1 MLEWIHSN
9 FHEVIDDDTHF
20 VIDPVTRTI
29 TNPDSDDIVLMQY
42 DHNSEIFTFEIPR
55 VIEGHDI
62 LTTSAMVQIHF
73 RNISL
78 DGKESS
84 SGLSMASP
92 RYSNEYDGGK
102 TVLFSWSIPKTA
114 TMYNGILAFAIR
126 IACLGNLVDHEFAI
140 EYDWHTEIFAGIP
153 VLETIDNSDSE
164 ANVFKDLLSQYKD
177 ELSESLVSKVTE
189 QLNTDMNSITSKVTI
204 LETNVNG
211 LIANVEEMDDKLNQ
225 LQNNIGSSG
234 TVENLFDGELF
245 FGYWATGEKYETYQ
259 SDAVSCVNFI
269 PCSETESITIKLPE
283 VFDIVQVEFYDSN
296 NSYSHYLSYQNTSEV
311 TIDLTSSE
319 AYGSLGAKPSHIRF
333 SVYINVT
340 GTDAV
345 ELKDRLSNQI
355 VVFTNSVN
363 YDIDQLKTEIKTIN
377 DRLDK
382 LESSKS
388 SGYSISRVVPS
399 STISVGDI
407 VGTAASAK
415 EYEEPK
421 DPGVIVT

>member
-1 MLEWIHSN
+1 MLEWTHN
-9 FHEVIDDDTHF
+9 EFHEVIDDDTHF
-20 VIDPVTRTI
+20 IIDPVTRTI
-29 TNPDSDDIVLMQY
+29 TNPDSADIVLMQH
-42 DHNSEIFTFEIPR
+42 DHNSEIFTFEIPK

-92 RYSNEYDGGK
+92 RYSNEYDNGE
-102 TVLFSWSIPKTA
+102 TVLFSWSIPKEA

-126 IACLGNLVDHEFAI
+126 IACTDNFVI
-140 EYDWHTEIFAGIP
+140 QYDWHTEIFAGIP

-164 ANVFKDLLSQYKD
+164 AKVFEELLARYKD
-177 ELSESLVSKVTE
+177 ELCESLVSKVTE

-211 LIANVEEMDDKLNQ
+211 LIANIEEMDDKLNQ

-234 TVENLFDGELF
+234 TVENLFDRELF
-245 FGYWATGEKYETYQ
+245 FGYWSTGEKYETYQ
-259 SDAVSCVNFI
+259 SGAVACVNFI

-283 VFDIVQVEFYDSN
+283 IFDIVQVDFYDSN
-296 NSYSHYLSYQNTSEV
+296 NVYSHYLAYRNTSEIV
-311 TIDLTSSE
+311 IDLTSSE
-319 AYGSLGAKPSHIRF
+319 AYGPLGVQPSYISF
-333 SVYINVT
+333 SVHIDVT
-340 GTDAV
+340 GIDAV

-363 YDIDQLKTEIKTIN
+363 SDIDQLKTEIETIN

-382 LESSKS
+382 LESNRS

-407 VGTAASAK
+407 VGTTASAK

-421 DPGVIVT
+421 DPGTSVT

>member
-189 QLNTDMNSITSKVTI
+189 QLNTDMNSITSKITI
-204 LETNVNG
+204 LEN
-211 LIANVEEMDDKLNQ
+211 NVEEINDKLNQ

-234 TVENLFDGELF
+234 TVENLFDGQLF
-245 FGYWATGEKYETYQ
+245 FGYWNIGEKYETTYEGAN
-259 SDAVSCVNFI
+259 AVACVNFI
-269 PCSETESITIKLPE
+269 PCSETESITIKFPE
-283 VFDIVQVEFYDSN
+283 ILSIVEIEFYDSN
-296 NSYSHYLSYQNTSEV
+296 KNYLHYITHHISYQTHTSEIV
-311 TIDLTSSE
+311 IDLTSLE
-319 AYGSLGAKPSHIRF
+319 DYGYIGVQPSYIRF
-333 SVYINVT
+333 SIHIDVT
-340 GTDAV
+340 GLDVV

-363 YDIDQLKTEIKTIN
+363 SDIDQLKTEIETIN
-377 DRLDK
+377 SRLDK

-407 VGTAASAK
+407 VGTMASAK

-421 DPGVIVT
+421 DPGVIV

>member
-225 LQNNIGSSG
+225 LQNNIGNSG

-245 FGYWATGEKYETYQ
+245 FGYWATGEKIETYQ
-259 SDAVSCVNFI
+259 QDAISCVNFI
-269 PCSETESITIKLPE
+269 PCSDAETITIKLPE
-283 VFDIVQVEFYDSN
+283 TFDKVDVELYPENTDYSTYV
-296 NSYSHYLSYQNTSEV
+296 SYTNTSEI
-311 TIDLTSSE
+311 TIDLTT
-319 AYGSLGAKPSHIRF
+319 SLLNGTSYIRF

-363 YDIDQLKTEIKTIN
+363 SDIDQLKTEIETIN
-377 DRLDK
+377 ARLDK

-399 STISVGDI
+399 STINVDNI

-421 DPGVIVT
+421 DPGTSVT

>member
-1 MLEWIHSN
+1 MLEWTHN
-9 FHEVIDDDTHF
+9 EFHEVIDDDTHF
-20 VIDPVTRTI
+20 IIDPVTRTI
-29 TNPDSDDIVLMQY
+29 TNPDSADIVLIQH

-62 LTTSAMVQIHF
+62 LTTSATVQIHF

-211 LIANVEEMDDKLNQ
+211 LIANVEEIDDKLNQ

-283 VFDIVQVEFYDSN
+283 TFDKVDVELYPENTDYSTYV
-296 NSYSHYLSYQNTSEV
+296 SYTNTSEI
-311 TIDLTSSE
+311 TIDLTT
-319 AYGSLGAKPSHIRF
+319 SLLNGTSYIRF

-363 YDIDQLKTEIKTIN
+363 SDIDQLKTEIEIIN
-377 DRLDK
+377 SRLDQ
-382 LESSKS
+382 LESNRS

-399 STISVGDI
+399 STISVDNI
-407 VGTAASAK
+407 VGTTASAK

-421 DPGVIVT
+421 DPGVIV